1 VVAAARAKRWCS
13 AAPRD
18 ASVREVAAGR
28 TVTAVSSDRER
39 FELPEELE
47 EFRRLVRQIAD
58 EKIAPRA
65 EEIDR
70 SDEWPDDL
78 YQVLVENE
86 LTGVGYPEE
95 YGGSGGGSL
104 AFGVLV
110 EELSRVAAGLALAPA
125 VSKLGV
131 IPLVLAGTDEQRRWM
146 IEGIVRGDILMSYA
160 LTEPGAG
167 SDAAALITRYVPD
180 GDGFVLNGTKRFITG
195 AGVSHAYVVFAT
207 RDPAEGSKGISAFL
221 VLKDDPGVSFGRK
234 EDKMGIRGSPTR
246 EVILEDARVP
256 ADRLIG
262 SEGEGFKIALR
273 TLDHSRPLIGAQALG
288 IAQGAFDVAARYA
301 SERRQF
307 GKPIG
312 EFQGVAFMLADMAMQ
327 LEAARLLV
335 YKALA
340 LCDANDPRMT
350 YFSSVAKCFASD
362 AAMRITTDAVQVLG
376 GYGYVREY
384 PVERLMRDAKI
395 TQIYEGTN
403 QIQRVV
409 IARELLKALG

>member
-1 VVAAARAKRWCS
+1 MGDV
-13 AAPRD
+13 
-18 ASVREVAAGR
+18 
-28 TVTAVSSDRER
+28 ER
-39 FELPEELE
+39 FGLPEELE
-47 EFRRLVRQIAD
+47 EFRKLVRQIAE

-65 EEIDR
+65 DEIDR
-70 SDEWPDDL
+70 TDEWPEDL
-78 YQVLVENE
+78 FRLLVDNE
-86 LTGVGYPEE
+86 LTGVGYDER
-95 YGGSGGGSL
+95 YGGSGGGAL
-104 AFGVLV
+104 AFGVLI

-131 IPLVLAGTDEQRRWM
+131 IPLVLAGTEEQREQM
-146 IEGIVRGDILMSYA
+146 IGGIVRGDVLMSYA

-167 SDAAALITRYVPD
+167 SDAGALSTRYERTD
-180 GDGFVLNGTKRFITG
+180 DGFTLNGTKRFITG
-195 AGVSHAYVVFAT
+195 AGVSNAYVVFAT
-207 RDPAEGSKGISAFL
+207 RDPAERTKGISAFL
-221 VLKDDPGVSFGRK
+221 VMKDDPGVSFGRK

-246 EVILEDARVP
+246 EVILTDARIP

-262 SEGEGFKIALR
+262 SEGEGFKIALK

-288 IAQGAFDVAARYA
+288 IAQGAFDFAARYA
-301 SERRQF
+301 SEREQF
-307 GKPIG
+307 GRPIA
-312 EFQGVAFMLADMAMQ
+312 EFQGVGFMLADMAMQ
-327 LEAARLLV
+327 LEAARMLV
-335 YKALA
+335 YKALT
-340 LCDANDPRMT
+340 LCDAGDPRMT

-409 IARELLKALG
+409 ISREIVKALG